1 MDEANSWANEFA
13 DQMSL
18 KIIPVLSKGYIKT
31 VAKNEANVKIMM
43 LRNFLARPNGLFL
56 MEMAF

>member
-1 MDEANSWANEFA
+1 MIS
-13 DQMSL
+13 
-18 KIIPVLSKGYIKT
+18 VLSKGYIKT